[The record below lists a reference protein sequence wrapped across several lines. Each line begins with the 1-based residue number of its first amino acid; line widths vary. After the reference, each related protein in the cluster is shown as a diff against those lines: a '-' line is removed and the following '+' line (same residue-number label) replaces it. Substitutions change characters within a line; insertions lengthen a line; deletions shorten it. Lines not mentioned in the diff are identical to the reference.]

1 MGEVVGIETH
11 RGWHESTMEERMD
24 LAEQYGLDTL
34 HYCKDP
40 WALRHYWVNKQTG
53 DYQRARCNRWECRH
67 CGPRKVQ
74 LWRQLVQQAEPTLF
88 LTLSKAGKTVEEAR
102 RALTTFMQ
110 ALRRGSKGLG
120 LNRKGR
126 REAYPV
132 EYFAVLERH
141 EDFEHNGFHWHVL
154 LKGVDQI
161 SYKEVIQPLW
171 MSATHYRPR
180 TDEEEGQ
187 GAMIAYIRRVKD
199 NRTVGYVTKYLMK
212 TLSIGERGLKEVQ
225 RERVTLVQGDEGHI
239 RVEKEMVTEQ
249 VTSKAHRICYSRQF
263 FPESV
268 AVLRKRLFAGIEHEV
283 TEQGDNGLPI
293 EAEEQEEPSQWAL
306 MERQT
311 EEFVDV
317 NAYKRERY
325 VELAEELQEVPR
337 EDKQAYQRRK
347 QRIVAQVSVEVR
359 SLVREER
366 RRLERRVLQEALEDG
381 RPVCR
386 RVVNM
391 WAYHRSVLARAG

>member
-1 MGEVVGIETH
+1 
-11 RGWHESTMEERMD
+11 
-24 LAEQYGLDTL
+24 
-34 HYCKDP
+34 
-40 WALRHYWVNKQTG
+40 
-53 DYQRARCNRWECRH
+53 
-67 CGPRKVQ
+67 VQ

-141 EDFEHNGFHWHVL
+141 EDFEQNGFHWHVL

-161 SYKEVIQPLW
+161 PYKEVIQPLW

-180 TDEEEGQ
+180 SDEDEGQ
-187 GAMIAYIRRVKD
+187 GAMSGCIRRVKD
-199 NRTVGYVTKYLMK
+199 NRTVGYGTKYLMK

-225 RERVTLVQGDEGHI
+225 RERVTLVRDDEGYI
-239 RVEKEMVTEQ
+239 QVEKEMVTEQ

-283 TEQGDNGLPI
+283 TEQGENGKPI

-325 VELAEELQEVPR
+325 AELAQELQEVPR
-337 EDKQAYQRRK
+337 EDEQAYQRRK
-347 QRIVAQVSVEVR
+347 QHIVVQVSAEVR

-381 RPVCR
+381 RPLCR
-386 RVVNM
+386 RVINM
-391 WAYHRSVLARAG
+391 WAYHRSMLARAG